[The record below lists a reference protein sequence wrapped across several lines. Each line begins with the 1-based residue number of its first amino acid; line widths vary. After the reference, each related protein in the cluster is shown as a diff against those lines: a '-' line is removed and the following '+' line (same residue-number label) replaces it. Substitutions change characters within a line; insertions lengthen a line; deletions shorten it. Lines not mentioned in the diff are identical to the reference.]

1 MKATY
6 EELERTV
13 AELSREVEKRSR
25 SAEINR
31 VLLTISSTVSRA
43 KVLED
48 LYVAIHAALGAVIDT
63 TNFFIALYDE
73 KNDALTFPYCV
84 DTVDS
89 QYPDVIELSRKESL
103 TGEVIR
109 SGRPLLARR
118 AEVLSRH
125 SSSALEIPSCTVAEV
140 WLGVPLQTGEKMVGV
155 MSVQSY
161 TDPDLYGEEDMQLL
175 SSVAGQVAQVIERK
189 RWERDL
195 KESVAYLESVFRAAP
210 VGIGVNVNR
219 VFCQVNQRLC
229 QMTGYSS
236 EEMIGRSAR
245 MLYVDDAGYEHVGR
259 VKYEMIRQHGTGT
272 METRWRCKDGR
283 VIDVLLS
290 STPLDVGDLSKGVT
304 FTALD
309 ITSRKQTEAERER
322 LMIAIEQA
330 GEIIVITDPDGN
342 VTYANP
348 AFFTTSG
355 YSPEEAIGRNL
366 RLLKS
371 GCQDD
376 EFYRTMWSEIAGGRT
391 WKGHITNRR
400 KDGTLF
406 TEDMTISPVHDAEGR
421 IVNFVAVKRDITDN
435 LRMAEQ
441 LQHAQKMEAIARLT
455 GGVAHDFNNILM
467 IIIGYSEMA
476 LDQLPAGSPIH
487 DSIGKIFDA
496 AQRSAGIVRQLL
508 AFARKQTI
516 MPVPLNLNESVNRM
530 LGIIHRLI
538 GEDIEL
544 AWRTGKDLW
553 PVHMDPVQ
561 VDQILANL
569 CVNARDAIDG
579 VGRVTIATGNVSLGD
594 EHLMRLP
601 GLTVGDYVRL
611 SVSDDG
617 CGMDRETME
626 HIFEPFF
633 TTKDVGLGTGLGL
646 ATVYGIV
653 RQNNGSIEVH
663 SEPGRGAEFIIYLPR
678 YRDGVIR
685 DGAGEQSIRRRTAGE
700 TILLVEDDPTI
711 LDMEKRMLE
720 GLGYRVLAAER
731 PHLALQLA
739 GKYGAEIDLLIT
751 DVIMPEMNG
760 WDLAKQLAA
769 SHPQTAQLFMSG
781 YTADIIARHGVLNQG
796 VHFIQKPFTARE
808 LSGKIREILDGRGAG
823 DA

>member
-13 AELSREVEKRSR
+13 EELRKEVERRSR

-48 LYVAIHAALGAVIDT
+48 LYAAIHAALGGVIDT

-73 KNDALTFPYCV
+73 KNDLLTFPYCV

-89 QYPDVIELSRKESL
+89 QYPAVIELSRKESL

-219 VFCQVNQRLC
+219 VFRQVNQRLC
-229 QMTGYSS
+229 EMTGYSS
-236 EEMIGRSAR
+236 EELIGRNAR
-245 MLYVDDAGYEHVGR
+245 MLYIDDAGYEHVGR
-259 VKYEMIRQHGTGT
+259 VKYELIRQYGTGT

-290 STPLDVGDLSKGVT
+290 STPLDVSDLSKGVT
-304 FTALD
+304 FTAMD
-309 ITSRKQTEAERER
+309 IS
-322 LMIAIEQA
+322 
-330 GEIIVITDPDGN
+330 D
-342 VTYANP
+342 
-348 AFFTTSG
+348 
-355 YSPEEAIGRNL
+355 
-366 RLLKS
+366 
-371 GCQDD
+371 
-376 EFYRTMWSEIAGGRT
+376 
-391 WKGHITNRR
+391 H
-400 KDGTLF
+400 
-406 TEDMTISPVHDAEGR
+406 
-421 IVNFVAVKRDITDN
+421 

-441 LQHAQKMEAIARLT
+441 LQQAQKMEAIARLT

-476 LDQLPAGSPIH
+476 LDQLHADDPLH
-487 DSIGKIFDA
+487 DNIEKILDA

-530 LGIIHRLI
+530 LSIIHRLI

-544 AWRTGKDLW
+544 TWRTGKDLW

-579 VGRVTIATGNVSLGD
+579 VGRVTIATGNVSLDDG
-594 EHLMRLP
+594 HLVQLP
-601 GLTVGDYVRL
+601 GLIAGDYVRL

-617 CGMDRETME
+617 CGMDQETKE

-633 TTKDVGLGTGLGL
+633 TTKDVGQGTGLGL

-653 RQNNGSIEVH
+653 RQNNGCIEVT
-663 SEPGRGAEFIIYLPR
+663 SEPGQGAVFTVYLPR

-685 DGAGEQSIRRRTAGE
+685 EGTGEQVIRRKTAGE

-711 LDMEKRMLE
+711 LDMGKRMLE
-720 GLGYRVLAAER
+720 GMGYRVLAADR
-731 PHLALQLA
+731 PHHALQLA
-739 GKYGAEIDLLIT
+739 GKYGAEIDLLVT

-760 WDLAKQLAA
+760 WDLASHLSR

-781 YTADIIARHGVLNQG
+781 YTADIIARHGVLDQG

-808 LSGKIREILDGRGAG
+808 LSGKIREILDARGAG

>member
-6 EELERTV
+6 EELEKTV
-13 AELSREVEKRSR
+13 EELSREVERRSR

-48 LYVAIHAALGAVIDT
+48 LYVAIHAALGGVIDT

-73 KNDALTFPYCV
+73 KNDVLTFPYCV

-89 QYPDVIELSRKESL
+89 QYPPVIELSRKESL

-109 SGRPLLARR
+109 SGRPLLVRR
-118 AEVLSRH
+118 AEVFSRH

-229 QMTGYSS
+229 QMTGYAS
-236 EEMIGRSAR
+236 EELIGRNAR
-245 MLYVDDAGYEHVGR
+245 MLYIDDAGYEHVGR
-259 VKYEMIRQHGTGT
+259 VKYQLIRQYGTGT

-290 STPLDVGDLSKGVT
+290 STPLDVSDLSKGVT
-304 FTALD
+304 FTA
-309 ITSRKQTEAERER
+309 
-322 LMIAIEQA
+322 M
-330 GEIIVITDPDGN
+330 
-342 VTYANP
+342 
-348 AFFTTSG
+348 
-355 YSPEEAIGRNL
+355 
-366 RLLKS
+366 
-371 GCQDD
+371 
-376 EFYRTMWSEIAGGRT
+376 
-391 WKGHITNRR
+391 
-400 KDGTLF
+400 
-406 TEDMTISPVHDAEGR
+406 
-421 IVNFVAVKRDITDN
+421 DITDQ

-441 LQHAQKMEAIARLT
+441 LQQAQKMEAIARLT

-476 LDQLPAGSPIH
+476 LDQVPADSSLH
-487 DSIGKIFDA
+487 DNIEKILDA

-516 MPVPLNLNESVNRM
+516 MPVPLNLNDSINRM
-530 LGIIHRLI
+530 LSIIHRLI

-553 PVHMDPVQ
+553 LVHMDPVQ

-579 VGRVTIATGNVSLGD
+579 VGRVTITTGNVSLGD
-594 EHLMRLP
+594 EDLVQLP
-601 GLTVGDYVRL
+601 GLIAGDYVRL
-611 SVSDDG
+611 SLSDDG
-617 CGMDRETME
+617 CGMDQQTKE

-633 TTKDVGLGTGLGL
+633 TTKDVGQGTGLGL

-653 RQNNGSIEVH
+653 RQNNGCIEVT
-663 SEPGRGAEFIIYLPR
+663 SEPGQGAVFTLYLPR
-678 YRDGVIR
+678 FRDGVIR
-685 DGAGEQSIRRRTAGE
+685 EGAGEQVVRPKTAGE

-711 LDMEKRMLE
+711 LDMGKRMLE
-720 GLGYRVLAAER
+720 GMGYMVLAADR
-731 PHLALQLA
+731 PHHALQLA
-739 GKYGAEIDLLIT
+739 GKYGAEIDLLVT

-760 WDLAKQLAA
+760 WDLATHLARC
-769 SHPQTAQLFMSG
+769 HPQTAQLFMSG

-808 LSGKIREILDGRGAG
+808 LSEKIREILDARGTA